1 MENKLNINDNNNND
15 KQNNTLV
22 TIRVRPLNSKEKEE
36 SDYKIIKVIS
46 NNQLMVSIPT
56 AYSFEE
62 KGKTS
67 KIKVTK
73 ERHTT
78 FDFDLI
84 FDENV
89 SQSQVY
95 ELTSL
100 NLIDQI
106 KQGYN

>member
-1 MENKLNINDNNNND
+1 MDNNNID

-67 KIKVTK
+67 RKV
-73 ERHTT
+73 
-78 FDFDLI
+78 
-84 FDENV
+84 
-89 SQSQVY
+89 
-95 ELTSL
+95 
-100 NLIDQI
+100 
-106 KQGYN
+106 